1 MQSFLS
7 SRIQRVVLNGQCSDW
22 KSISAGVPQGSI
34 LGPLL
39 FLIYINDLPNG
50 LQSDVKMF
58 ADDTCLFSLIKDK
71 DESANDLNSDLEKI
85 SNWAFQWK
93 MSFNPDPSKQACEL
107 LFSKKRTIEHHPNLM
122 FNGTPVNKVSKQKH
136 LGVILDNKL
145 SFADHIKHAIG
156 KSIKGLNVIRKLNHY
171 LPRKT
176 LLTIYKSFIRP
187 HLDYGDVIF
196 DQPSN
201 HTFSNKIETIQYN
214 CALAITGAIK
224 GTSRE
229 KLYQELGL
237 EYLAQRRWFRRLCY
251 FYKIRNTKLPDY
263 LFQLIP
269 SISHNYLTR
278 NNNIPS
284 LECRT
289 NFHCDSFFPYSI
301 REWNRIDPDIRNVA
315 SYSCFRN
322 HLLKK
327 IRPCPNNLYGIHDPL
342 GIKLLTRIRL
352 GLSHLRE
359 HKFRHNFQDT
369 INPLCTCSLE
379 TEDTNHFFLRC
390 QNFSTLRTTLLDE
403 LNTIEPNLIFL
414 NENDFIKTLL
424 FGNPAFSCEI
434 NKSIIKCTLRYLKNS
449 TRFDGELF

>member
-1 MQSFLS
+1 M
-7 SRIQRVVLNGQCSDW
+7 
-22 KSISAGVPQGSI
+22 
-34 LGPLL
+34 
-39 FLIYINDLPNG
+39 
-50 LQSDVKMF
+50 
-58 ADDTCLFSLIKDK
+58 
-71 DESANDLNSDLEKI
+71 
-85 SNWAFQWK
+85 
-93 MSFNPDPSKQACEL
+93 
-107 LFSKKRTIEHHPNLM
+107 
-122 FNGTPVNKVSKQKH
+122 
-136 LGVILDNKL
+136 
-145 SFADHIKHAIG
+145 
-156 KSIKGLNVIRKLNHY
+156 
-171 LPRKT
+171 
-176 LLTIYKSFIRP
+176 
-187 HLDYGDVIF
+187 
-196 DQPSN
+196 
-201 HTFSNKIETIQYN
+201 
-214 CALAITGAIK
+214 
-224 GTSRE
+224 
-229 KLYQELGL
+229 YQELGL
-237 EYLAQRRWFRRLCY
+237 EYLAQRRWFRRLCC
-251 FYKIRNTKLPDY
+251 FYKIKNTKLPDY

-278 NNNIPS
+278 SNNIPS

-301 REWNRIDPDIRNVA
+301 REWNRIDPDIRNAA
-315 SYSCFRN
+315 SYLCFRN

-327 IRPCPNNLYGIHDPL
+327 IRPWPNNLYGIHDPL

-424 FGNPAFSCEI
+424 FGNTAFSCEI